1 MYRGFD
7 SHSVDPQNSAHP
19 VSKPTQVADIGSI
32 QQSLVEHFGDIEDP
46 RVERTKKHQ
55 LTDILVIAIL
65 AIIAGA
71 RGWEDA
77 GKTAMICEFLRN
89 VPKSINSRT

>member
-1 MYRGFD
+1 MPSFKIARNTLQVQGFETK
-7 SHSVDPQNSAHP
+7 STNALESSRTAR
-19 VSKPTQVADIGSI
+19 KPTQVTSLGNI
-32 QQSLVEHFGDIEDP
+32 QQSLVEYFGGIKDP

-71 RGWEDA
+71 LMLGRH
-77 GKTAMICEFLRN
+77 
-89 VPKSINSRT
+89 